1 MSQEQRP
8 HLVINKSSRVLVLEG
23 NLIFSYATDTLL
35 RVSLESKRQFNL
47 HKYMQQDI
55 YVVVLHFLLLLGDR
69 RKDQTWKLIGSQG

>member
-8 HLVINKSSRVLVLEG
+8 HLVINKSSRVLV
-23 NLIFSYATDTLL
+23 FSYATDTLL